1 MIEINL
7 LPGAGKKSRGAGA
20 GVTVGASF
28 ATAANRV
35 KDPFMLL
42 AAASI
47 IAAGAVIR
55 DVDAAATGVCRRSWR
70 AGEQKQVQDSTRY
83 AAVLRE
89 KKKAET
95 QRDSVMRQL
104 NIIKTIDNNRF
115 VWPHIM
121 DEISRALPQYTWIVS
136 DQADQRRRQ
145 PRGAED
151 ANKDSKDKKK
161 KPTEQEEA
169 PQPMKFTDRRQHR
182 RHPGADALHE
192 VARSVAVHSERAT
205 RELAAGPGGWQGSD
219 GVHARSRVPAAGFDG
234 DPHRS
239 AHAVGEV
246 AGHGSSFRR
255 RSATS

>member
-20 GVTVGASF
+20 GVNVGASF

-47 IAAGAVIR
+47 IAAGAVIPMLTLR
-55 DVDAAATGVCRRSWR
+55 QQGVSQELASR
-70 AGEQKQVQDSTRY
+70 EQKQVQDSTRY

-104 NIIKTIDNNRF
+104 NIIKTIDNDRF
-115 VWPHIM
+115 VWPHVM

-136 DQADQRRRQ
+136 VKQTSA
-145 PRGAED
+145 PTAAGAED
-151 ANKDSKDKKK
+151 ASKDAKDKKK
-161 KPTEQEEA
+161 KASEQEEA
-169 PQPMKFTDRRQHR
+169 PQPMKFTVVGNTVDIQ
-182 RHPGADALHE
+182 AL
-192 VARSVAVHSERAT
+192 T
-205 RELAAGPGGWQGSD
+205 RFMKLLAASPFIQNVQLVNSQLAQAD
-219 GVHARSRVPAAGFDG
+219 GKEVTEFTLEAQYHQPDSTAIRTVPLTLSV
-234 DPHRS
+234 R
-239 AHAVGEV
+239 
-246 AGHGSSFRR
+246 
-255 RSATS
+255 